1 MTNEELEAKI
11 VGLENMN
18 KRLMEA
24 DIMNANS
31 IYSLKVELRSACNS
45 IACILNA
52 LCDLLK
58 DEVMEIHITLNVTMH
73 ELDVILNCLDYYQF
87 KEPGSYA
94 ITARYLY
101 DHIKHN
107 MPIPPKD
114 K

>member
-1 MTNEELEAKI
+1 
-11 VGLENMN
+11 
-18 KRLMEA
+18 
-24 DIMNANS
+24 
-31 IYSLKVELRSACNS
+31 
-45 IACILNA
+45 
-52 LCDLLK
+52 
-58 DEVMEIHITLNVTMH
+58 MEINITLNVTMY

-107 MPIPPKD
+107 MPIPPKE